1 MKIGD
6 TAFMPVSS
14 TNKHMGGR
22 GLKAGQNKY
31 ERLSVTLPPHVV
43 QAVERYAEKKTLSR
57 SEAIAE
63 MLDRHEK
70 VWPTQKK

>member
-1 MKIGD
+1 
-6 TAFMPVSS
+6 MPVSS

-31 ERLSVTLPPHVV
+31 ERFSVTLPPHVV
-43 QAVERYAEKKTLSR
+43 RALERYAEKKTLSR

-63 MLDRHEK
+63 MVTRHEK
-70 VWPTQKK
+70 VWPTEKK